1 MTETGDPAAGGG
13 TARDATIGGA
23 ARDATIAPLTF
34 DAALAELER
43 TVATLET
50 GGTPLEATI
59 EFYERAVA
67 LEAHCSRLLADARL
81 RMERLVE
88 RGGGR
93 LESDASPDASPDARR
108 PPA

>member
-1 MTETGDPAAGGG
+1 MTG
-13 TARDATIGGA
+13 TADPTAGDGA
-23 ARDATIAPLTF
+23 ARDSTIAPLTF
-34 DAALAELER
+34 DAALGELER

-59 EFYERAVA
+59 ELYERAVA
-67 LEAHCSRLLADARL
+67 LEAHCSRLLAGARL

-93 LESDASPDASPDARR
+93 RETVVLEGTDLDEPGG
-108 PPA
+108 

>member
-1 MTETGDPAAGGG
+1 MTETGDPAAG
-13 TARDATIGGA
+13 GGA

-59 EFYERAVA
+59 ELYERAVA

-93 LESDASPDASPDARR
+93 LESVVIPGGDRDDDADEARG
-108 PPA
+108 

>member
-1 MTETGDPAAGGG
+1 MRETADPAA
-13 TARDATIGGA
+13 DDGA
-23 ARDATIAPLTF
+23 ARDATISPLTF

-43 TVATLET
+43 TVAMLET

-59 EFYERAVA
+59 ELYERAVA
-67 LEAHCSRLLADARL
+67 LEAHCARLLADARL

-93 LESDASPDASPDARR
+93 LETVVIPAGEREGDPDEVRG
-108 PPA
+108 